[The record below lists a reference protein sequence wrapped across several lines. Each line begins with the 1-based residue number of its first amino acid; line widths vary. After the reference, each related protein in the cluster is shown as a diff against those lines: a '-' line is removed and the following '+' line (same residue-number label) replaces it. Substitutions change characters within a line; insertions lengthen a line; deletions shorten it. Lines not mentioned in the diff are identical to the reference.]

1 LPPLTVSVEP
11 CAFEQLLDEMR
22 TQIAAEGVTITREQL
37 PVKVAAAYGP
47 GRRCSTTTGAFCERP
62 GG

>member
-1 LPPLTVSVEP
+1 MISVEP
-11 CAFEQLLDEMR
+11 CAVEQILDEMHIR
-22 TQIAAEGVTITREQL
+22 IAAEGVTITREQL
-37 PVKVAAAYGP
+37 RVKVAAAYGP